1 MVDNSRPS
9 LLPIITSVIGSGLLL
24 FVLNNTAAD
33 INLPHI
39 YLQVN
44 SSSIHDNKQIKFQ
57 TVAINDGRS
66 AATHVRLTLTYPSGN
81 IINSTIPFSNEH
93 ITSLKY
99 ENPSTLVVDL
109 QRLSIDASI
118 IINTTTT
125 TIKKNAVATDS
136 LANNLYVVSAASD
149 QGTSIISDSSLPT
162 IRLEDAGIIPF
173 KLRLIIV
180 ASILATVCFLIVLL
194 YKRIRNYKSQINRSQ
209 FVFNIIK
216 QMISIREIF
225 KNNIHATD
233 IFPLS
238 TWDSMDDKEK
248 RQIFTDHLDYNLI
261 SKFYTKLRQRD
272 LDFSKEE
279 INEDTLKSLNQYC
292 SNHVDYA
299 LKNIIWKKYL
309 VTSHKRLHSII
320 SINTTLISAIVIFFI
335 FEVLR
340 IIFFVQFQS
349 MIYPFYNIFIIFT
362 LISRGLVSFF
372 VAREIIIYQSSYTY
386 DISANNDIIYY
397 TSLSSTRH
405 GLIKLF
411 ASSFLIMGIPLYLL
425 GVQLHFVGRSD
436 IAYQYFIAVMIIDV
450 IRMLILSFIIPKYV
464 FNNTLNI
471 K

>member
-125 TIKKNAVATDS
+125 TIKKNAVATGS

-149 QGTSIISDSSLPT
+149 QGTSTISDSSLPT

-180 ASILATVCFLIVLL
+180 ASILATVCFIIVLL

-238 TWDSMDDKEK
+238 TWDSMDGKEK
-248 RQIFTDHLDYNLI
+248 RQIFTDHL
-261 SKFYTKLRQRD
+261 
-272 LDFSKEE
+272 
-279 INEDTLKSLNQYC
+279 
-292 SNHVDYA
+292 DYA

-397 TSLSSTRH
+397 TSLSST
-405 GLIKLF
+405 
-411 ASSFLIMGIPLYLL
+411 
-425 GVQLHFVGRSD
+425 
-436 IAYQYFIAVMIIDV
+436 
-450 IRMLILSFIIPKYV
+450 
-464 FNNTLNI
+464 
-471 K
+471 

>member
-1 MVDNSRPS
+1 MMDNSRPS

-24 FVLNNTAAD
+24 FVLNNIAAD

-39 YLQVN
+39 YLQIN
-44 SSSIHDNKQIKFQ
+44 SFSINGDKQIKFQ

-66 AATHVRLTLTYPSGN
+66 IATHVRLTLYYPSSN
-81 IINSTIPFSNEH
+81 ITNSTIPFSNEN
-93 ITSLKY
+93 ITSIKY
-99 ENPSTLVVDL
+99 ENPSTLVIEL
-109 QRLSIDASI
+109 QRLSIESSI
-118 IINTTTT
+118 IINTT
-125 TIKKNAVATDS
+125 TIKKNAVGTDS
-136 LANNLYVVSAASD
+136 LVNNLYVVSAASD
-149 QGTSIISDSSLPT
+149 QGTSTISDSSLPT
-162 IRLEDAGIIPF
+162 IRIEDAGIIPF

-180 ASILATVCFLIVLL
+180 ASILATICFLIVLS
-194 YKRIRNYKSQINRSQ
+194 YKRIKKYKSQINRSQ
-209 FVFNIIK
+209 FVFGIIK
-216 QMISIREIF
+216 QMTSVREVF
-225 KNNIHATD
+225 KNNIHVTD

-238 TWDSMDDKEK
+238 IWDSMDNEGK
-248 RQIFTDHLDYNLI
+248 RQIFTDHRDYNLI
-261 SKFYTKLRQRD
+261 SKFYSKLRQRD

-292 SNHVDYA
+292 SKHVDYA

-464 FNNTLNI
+464 FKNTLNI